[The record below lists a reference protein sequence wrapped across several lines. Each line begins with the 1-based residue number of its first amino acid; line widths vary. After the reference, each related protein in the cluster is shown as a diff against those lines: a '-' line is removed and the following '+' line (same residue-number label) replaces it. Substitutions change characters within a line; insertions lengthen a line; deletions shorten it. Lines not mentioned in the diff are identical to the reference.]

1 MRWVVGALGGGF
13 LLLFG
18 YALRRFLNLQG
29 ASGGRPCGWVHLTA
43 ERESIYQS
51 VALEIETRASIL
63 GVSLND
69 AIEERDLGKQE
80 IAWRLV
86 GLADCE
92 WERLAQIA
100 NGLLNALGKYMPAA
114 RVVVPVRNIAS
125 HHFKSPTMV
134 DYARMHEVLD
144 QFVFRYK
151 LRFQLHIRVLRRAVE
166 TLTSEFGQTYRS
178 VLRTGASSNGV
189 WNHLDLCFHDFDLIT
204 KEVLLA
210 FRAFLACLPDEELE
224 ALATDLNALVVRG
237 VRTTPLAVVRMSF
250 SQ

>member
-1 MRWVVGALGGGF
+1 MRLVIGALGGGF

-18 YALRRFLNLQG
+18 SVLRRLLHLQG
-29 ASGGRPCGWVHLTA
+29 ASTGRSCGWVYLTA

-51 VALEIETRASIL
+51 LALEIETRASIL

-69 AIEERDLGKQE
+69 AVEERDLGKQE

-114 RVVVPVRNIAS
+114 RVVVPVRNIAA
-125 HHFKSPTMV
+125 HHFKSPAMV

-151 LRFQLHIRVLRRAVE
+151 LRFQLHLRVLRRAVE
-166 TLTSEFGQTYRS
+166 ALTSEFGQTYRR
-178 VLRTGASSNGV
+178 VLQTGASSNGV
-189 WNHLDLCFHDFDLIT
+189 WSHLDLCFHDFDLIT

-210 FRAFLACLPDEELE
+210 FRAFLACVPDEELE
-224 ALATDLNALVVRG
+224 ALATDLNALIVRG
-237 VRTTPLAVVRMSF
+237 VRTIPLAAVPMS
-250 SQ
+250 SSR

>member
-29 ASGGRPCGWVHLTA
+29 ASAGRPCGWVHLTV

-51 VALEIETRASIL
+51 VALEIETQASIL

-125 HHFKSPTMV
+125 HRFKSPAMV

-210 FRAFLACLPDEELE
+210 FRAFLASLPDEELE

>member
-1 MRWVVGALGGGF
+1 MRWVIGALGGLF

-18 YALRRFLNLQG
+18 SALRRLLHLQG
-29 ASGGRPCGWVHLTA
+29 AGVARSCGWVRLTA

-51 VALEIETRASIL
+51 VALEIETQASIL

-69 AIEERDLGKQE
+69 AVEERDLGKQE

-114 RVVVPVRNIAS
+114 RVVVPVRNIAA
-125 HHFKSPTMV
+125 HHFKSPAMV

-151 LRFQLHIRVLRRAVE
+151 LRFQLHMRVLRRAME
-166 TLTSEFGQTYRS
+166 TLTLEFGQTYRS
-178 VLRTGASSNGV
+178 VLRTGASSNRI

-210 FRAFLACLPDEELE
+210 FRTLLACLPDEELE

-237 VRTTPLAVVRMSF
+237 VRTAPLAVVRMS
-250 SQ
+250 SSR

>member
-1 MRWVVGALGGGF
+1 MGWVIGAVGF
-13 LLLFG
+13 LLVFG
-18 YALRRFLNLQG
+18 SVLRRVLHLEG
-29 ASGGRPCGWVHLTA
+29 TSVRVSRGWVYLNA
-43 ERESIYQS
+43 EREAVYQS
-51 VALEIETRASIL
+51 IALEVETQASIL

-69 AIEERDLGKQE
+69 AVEERDLGKQE

-92 WERLAQIA
+92 WERLGQLA

-114 RVVVPVRNIAS
+114 RVVVPVRNIAA
-125 HHFKSPTMV
+125 HHFKSHAMV

-166 TLTSEFGQTYRS
+166 ALTTEFGQTYRS
-178 VLRTGASSNGV
+178 VLRTGSSSDGV

-210 FRAFLACLPDEELE
+210 FRAFLACLPDEELP
-224 ALATDLNALVVRG
+224 ALATDLSALIVRG
-237 VRTTPLAVVRMSF
+237 VRATPLAVARANSAR
-250 SQ
+250 